1 MNIPLFTAEASIY
14 ETSKLYGMATTF
26 GTLDGSGSLYPQ
38 RVSGPFGPFGLP
50 GQDCAGA
57 CLHLCMLS
65 GQATQECL
73 GMCLSTCSGSPFN
86 ARSELITI

>member
-1 MNIPLFTAEASIY
+1 VPVALFTGEVSLY
-14 ETSKLYGMATTF
+14 KTSKLYSMTTTF
-26 GTLDGSGSLYPQ
+26 RTSDGSSSVHPQ

-65 GQATQECL
+65 GQATQACINS
-73 GMCLSTCSGSPFN
+73 CQSTCTGSPF
-86 ARSELITI
+86 ATWLLL